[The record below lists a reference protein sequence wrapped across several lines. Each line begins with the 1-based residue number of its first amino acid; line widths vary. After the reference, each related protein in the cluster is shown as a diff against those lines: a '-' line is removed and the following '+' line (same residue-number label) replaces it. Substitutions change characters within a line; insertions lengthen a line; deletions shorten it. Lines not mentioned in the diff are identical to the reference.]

1 MAKTF
6 ALLALLLAAI
16 APAQEPEFAVAPPA
30 KVALPL
36 PEPGATP
43 PAAPAPDAAPM
54 AETAEAPEPAEVDE
68 PPAPTESGDP
78 LLDEIGAA
86 MEESPGTPTDG
97 EATSAAEGT
106 EGPRSLW
113 DLAGD
118 AIADTLFWLCIGLG
132 VYLLAFAAWKRWGRR
147 GPQLGGHELAR
158 VVGRVGLSPQ
168 ASLHFV
174 QVNGEVLVVGV
185 TPQQVNLLKTLDVA
199 DLEIAPAPAP
209 VKPEAPLREP
219 AARFLEQLKE
229 TRATLGVEPAAV
241 DEDLDKL
248 KGELQRLKQYF
259 QESSRGRD

>member
-1 MAKTF
+1 MVKALP
-6 ALLALLLAAI
+6 LLALLLAAI

-43 PAAPAPDAAPM
+43 PVAPATDAAPLTEEAEAPDRVETDEAPAPA
-54 AETAEAPEPAEVDE
+54 T
-68 PPAPTESGDP
+68 SGDP

-86 MEESPGTPTDG
+86 MEEARNVPGTP
-97 EATSAAEGT
+97 ATTENSDATQIAPRPLSRNMAQGFFALCVTLAAI
-106 EGPRSLW
+106 L
-113 DLAGD
+113 
-118 AIADTLFWLCIGLG
+118 LCL
-132 VYLLAFAAWKRWGRR
+132 AAWKRWGRR

-199 DLEIAPAPAP
+199 DLEIAPAPVVASAP
-209 VKPEAPLREP
+209 QEAPLREP

-229 TRATLGVEPAAV
+229 TRAALGVEPAPV

-259 QESSRGRD
+259 QESSRGRE

>member
-1 MAKTF
+1 MAKTL
-6 ALLALLLAAI
+6 ALFALLLAAI

-43 PAAPAPDAAPM
+43 PTAPLAQ
-54 AETAEAPEPAEVDE
+54 PAEIDE
-68 PPAPTESGDP
+68 ADESAEVPTPATSGDP

-86 MEESPGTPTDG
+86 MDNSRTAQG
-97 EATSAAEGT
+97 EPATSDGSDTTLIA
-106 EGPRSLW
+106 PRPLSRNMAQGFFALCVT
-113 DLAGD
+113 LAT
-118 AIADTLFWLCIGLG
+118 ILLCL
-132 VYLLAFAAWKRWGRR
+132 AAWKRWGRR

-199 DLEIAPAPAP
+199 DMEIAPAPTPAP
-209 VKPEAPLREP
+209 PAAPLREP

-229 TRATLGVEPAAV
+229 TRAALGVDPAPV